1 MKNLFAMLRDRAQP
15 VLSKHDDDSEFDMD
29 LPVPNIFAPIF
40 EATHR
45 HVRTGKEY
53 MVTSDGDRL
62 EVTGDDAYPLVEYED
77 SEGKQFAQR
86 ADRFHDGRFLEI
98 E

>member
-1 MKNLFAMLRDRAQP
+1 MKNIFALLRARPIPAE
-15 VLSKHDDDSEFDMD
+15 DSELD
-29 LPVPNIFAPIF
+29 LDVPIVNVFAPIF

-45 HVRTGKEY
+45 HVRTGKKY
-53 MVTSDGDRL
+53 MVTSDGERL

-77 SEGKQFAQR
+77 ADGKLYAQR
-86 ADRFHDGRFLEI
+86 ADRFYDGRYVEI